1 MKKTNN
7 KTTLHIIFLV
17 FILLTLLCLFGAITT
32 ITDANAGLSVL
43 FFVLTLMFGFSGTVT
58 LIMFIAYYNSLVK
71 NKNKIEE
78 SLSLIDVYLKMR
90 FDLVPNL
97 VNTVKGY
104 MEHEKEVLH
113 EITLLRSQAKKA
125 QNEEERIALSNELAM
140 QMKNIFIAVENYP
153 ELKASKLFLN
163 LTEQLRDVEN
173 KIAASRRFYNA
184 NINVYNNKVQTFPSS
199 IIANSYGFK
208 TEKMFQID
216 INEKVL
222 PSVSLTE

>member
-7 KTTLHIIFLV
+7 KTTLNLIFLV

-32 ITDANAGLSVL
+32 ITGGNAGLSVL
-43 FFVLTLMFGFSGTVT
+43 FFVLTLIFGFSGTVT
-58 LIMFIAYYNSLVK
+58 LIMFIAYYNSLIK

-113 EITLLRSQAKKA
+113 EITLLRSQVKKA
-125 QNEEERIALSNELAM
+125 QNEEERIALSNELVM
-140 QMKNIFIAVENYP
+140 QMKNIFVAVENYP

-222 PSVSLTE
+222 PSVNLTE